1 MQSSF
6 IQHILK
12 VCKTLNDFS
21 VQYLIIGGT
30 AVAFHGHYRDTTD
43 SMGRALG
50 KHDFDFWFNPTLE
63 NYHNILKSIKALGK
77 DVTRLENESTPNPK
91 RSFLRFEFEEFKI
104 DFLPEVTGL
113 KSFNESFSNRQQ
125 SKVFDIVINILSLE
139 DLIITKEAN
148 PRKKD
153 INDIQELKKIQ
164 DNNSDKE

>member
-30 AVAFHGHYRDTTD
+30 AVAFHGHYRETTD

-63 NYHNILKSIKALGK
+63 NYRNILKAIKALGK
-77 DVTRLENESTPNPK
+77 DVSRLENESAPNPK
-91 RSFLRFEFEEFKI
+91 RSFLN
-104 DFLPEVTGL
+104 LNL
-113 KSFNESFSNRQQ
+113 KSLR
-125 SKVFDIVINILSLE
+125 
-139 DLIITKEAN
+139 LIFY
-148 PRKKD
+148 
-153 INDIQELKKIQ
+153 LKLRV
-164 DNNSDKE
+164 